1 MAARYAIIQSRQFT
15 DQVAALSDRQR
26 RELARLYETLTVA
39 PLPGQSVLSVTP
51 YPYIPG
57 GYIVPFASGLIVY
70 VVQPRRRL
78 IGMLD
83 MIGIEPG

>member
-1 MAARYAIIQSRQFT
+1 VAARYAIIQTPQFT
-15 DQVAALSDRQR
+15 DQVAALSDAQR
-26 RELARLYETLTVA
+26 DELARLYETLMVA

-57 GYIVPFASGLIVY
+57 GYVVPFVDGLIVY
-70 VVQPRRRL
+70 VVQPRRRV

-83 MIGIEPG
+83 MIGVEPG